1 MAKGCSAKRG
11 EAGEEGEEAGTHSC
25 GAEVRKGGVL
35 WLQLR
40 KVTASGSLCSVT
52 LGFQQGVL
60 KPILFFL
67 WQRPPGNVPAVLL
80 GFQPALAL
88 TGALCLQ
95 QVRTTQK
102 LGISGRVVYPL
113 SLGS

>member
-1 MAKGCSAKRG
+1 MGSKGYRC
-11 EAGEEGEEAGTHSC
+11 ETHSC
-25 GAEVRKGGVL
+25 GAEVRKEGVL
-35 WLQLR
+35 WLLLR
-40 KVTASGSLCSVT
+40 KVTASGSLCSAT
-52 LGFQQGVL
+52 LQQDIL
-60 KPILFFL
+60 KLILFFL

-95 QVRTTQK
+95 QVRVTQK